1 MKFDF
6 RSLGGTFDG
15 VFIALFSVSV
25 DRTGTGSNGKLHVL
39 PERDYV
45 ANGISAVSGMLLNM
59 KSFVRGNPDKEGSMA
74 GGNQIATEPSG
85 PAHSPWLR
93 ESIDPFARQNE

>member
-1 MKFDF
+1 MAF
-6 RSLGGTFDG
+6 SLLCSP
-15 VFIALFSVSV
+15 IAV
-25 DRTGTGSNGKLHVL
+25 DRTGTRIQREATLALG
-39 PERDYV
+39 RDYV
-45 ANGISAVSGMLLNM
+45 ANGISVVSGMLLNM

-85 PAHSPWLR
+85 SAHSPWLR